1 MSLSENQTLFAM
13 KKLITLTLL
22 IMFFITVS
30 CEKSNPDPLEDQ
42 TLEPD
47 TDLNDDEDKPPALYD
62 DIVLN
67 EMNIIIDG
75 SEFHIHSF
83 DVTYQNSKL
92 YFNVHTKKNFDASL
106 HFILVNFA
114 VDSFPF
120 GIGSSNIFNL
130 RYPDLDEYGLVD
142 KWATGFN
149 GGLPS
154 GYFVIDFIDTLDL
167 IVYGYFEFMNLDEPT
182 YPGYR
187 KIQKSYFK
195 VNYKVGTNSLDDN
208 SADILINSEKLNVID
223 IPTIN
228 YYPYV
233 HSQIVF
239 DDNSAVYMS
248 FFHEKLEFGVNHV
261 GEGFYH
267 ALWWKNIDFP
277 VFYFGYS
284 NVVYQADSGYV
295 NIKKFDIDS
304 RIIEGDLNLYY
315 KSDNVTGSF
324 VIHY

>member
-195 VNYKVGTNSLDDN
+195 VNYEMGTNSLVNN
-208 SADILINSEKLNVID
+208 SADIFMNSGKLNVID
-223 IPTIN
+223 IPLKN
-228 YYPYV
+228 YFPRI
-233 HSQIVF
+233 HSRIVF
-239 DDNSAVYMS
+239 DDNSAMHLY
-248 FFHEKLEFGVNHV
+248 FFHEELELGNNPLES
-261 GEGFYH
+261 GGFN
-267 ALWWKNIDFP
+267 ASWNTNVDFP
-277 VFYFGYS
+277 VFYYGGSGF
-284 NVVYQADSGYV
+284 VYHADSGYV
-295 NIKKFDIDS
+295 DIKNFDIDNQ
-304 RIIEGDLNLYY
+304 IIEGDLNIYY
-315 KSDNVTGSF
+315 KSDNFTGSF
-324 VIHY
+324 VINY